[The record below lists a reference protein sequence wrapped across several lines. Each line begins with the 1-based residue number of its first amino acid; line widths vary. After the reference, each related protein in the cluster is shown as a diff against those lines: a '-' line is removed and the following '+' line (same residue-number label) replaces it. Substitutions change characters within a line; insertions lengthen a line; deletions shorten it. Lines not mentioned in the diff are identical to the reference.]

1 MENVRLQGLFEEIDR
16 LTPEYVQFWKDI
28 CTLEAR
34 SDDVAGLNRVADLIS
49 ARSEAHGLR
58 VIREHHEGAGDPLV
72 LVLPEKTAE
81 GGAHFHGEFSE
92 EDGPVSLLGHFDTVH
107 PAGAFGS
114 PAVRE
119 ENGTLYGPGVFD
131 MKCGVVMALF
141 ACEILRASG
150 LPHREIRIVLDP
162 DEESGEHLG
171 EERKAFHL
179 RHIKGSVAAINC
191 EGSHPG
197 CVTVGRKGVLR
208 VAIDVTGV
216 ATHAGNAYFK
226 GSSAIREA
234 AYKIISLEKCS
245 EESGMTFN
253 VGRIEGGTVV
263 NIIPEK
269 CHMEVDIRFL
279 SQEQLSE
286 AYKVVDRVVRKITV
300 PGCTASWHQLHLLEA
315 MTETEGNHRLFDLYD
330 RCARENGLGEYAP
343 MFRGGGSDAAF
354 PVLLGVPTICAAG
367 PSGRFEHTIR
377 EEADIASLPLR
388 TKILVA
394 TLLRI

>member
-1 MENVRLQGLFEEIDR
+1 MEKAHFQELFGEIDR

-34 SDDVAGLNRVADLIS
+34 SDDIPGLNRVADFIS
-49 ARSEAHGLR
+49 AYAEAHGLK
-58 VIREHHEGAGDPLV
+58 VIREHYEGAGDPLC

-81 GGAHFHGEFSE
+81 GGHFHGEFSE
-92 EDGPVSLLGHFDTVH
+92 EDGHVSLLGHFDTVH
-107 PAGAFGS
+107 PAGAFGT

-119 ENGTLYGPGVFD
+119 EKAVLYGPGVYD
-131 MKCGVVMALF
+131 MKGGIVMALF
-141 ACEILRASG
+141 ACEILRVSE
-150 LPHREIRIVLDP
+150 LPHREIRIVLDS

-171 EERKAFHL
+171 KERKAFHL
-179 RHIKGSVAAINC
+179 RYTKGSVAAINC
-191 EGSHPG
+191 EGSVPG
-197 CVTVGRKGVLR
+197 NVTVGRKGVLR
-208 VAIDVTGV
+208 VAIDITGV
-216 ATHAGNAYFK
+216 PAHAGNAYFK

-234 AYKIISLEKCS
+234 ACKIIALERFS
-245 EESGMTFN
+245 EEGGMTFN

-263 NIIPEK
+263 NIVPEK

-286 AYKVVDRVVRKITV
+286 AYMVVDRVVREITV
-300 PGCTASWHQLHLLEA
+300 PGCTAAWHQLHLLEA
-315 MTETEGNHRLFDLYD
+315 MTETEGNHRLFDLYAD
-330 RCARENGLGEYAP
+330 CARENALEEITP

-354 PVLLGVPTICAAG
+354 PVLIGIPTICSAG

-377 EEADIASLPLR
+377 EEADVDSLPRR